1 MRRIEF
7 VCAEGRASPRPWKP
21 RLTPPRS
28 QRVSAAVHERYDFA
42 SDNTAGLC
50 PEALKALAD
59 ANDGCCPS
67 YGEDVYTARAT
78 DMIREIFETD
88 CDVYFVFNGTAANSL
103 ALASMCRS
111 YHSVVCHE
119 TSHIETDECGA
130 PEFFSNGTK
139 ILVTSGPDG
148 KLDLAGIERM
158 ILRRSDIHYPKPRVV
173 SLAQPTELGCLYAG
187 EEIREIAGL
196 ARFHGLHV
204 HMDGARFANAAAAVG
219 GSPAELTWRAGVD
232 VLCFG
237 GIKPGIA
244 LSEAVVFFDRKLSEE
259 FDYRC
264 KQGGQLAAKMRFS
277 SAPWAACLQDGDL
290 AAQRTTCQSSGPPSR
305 RAIADHPG
313 HGNRPS
319 GGGECGLRLIS
330 PSVHA
335 RLQKAGW
342 RYYEFIGG
350 TARLMTSWR
359 TSEEDVA
366 AFVASASGEC

>member
-1 MRRIEF
+1 VE
-7 VCAEGRASPRPWKP
+7 A
-21 RLTPPRS
+21 
-28 QRVSAAVHERYDFA
+28 RYDFA

-50 PEALKALAD
+50 PEALQALVD
-59 ANDGCCPS
+59 ANEGCCPS
-67 YGEDVYTARAT
+67 YGEDLHTARAT
-78 DMIREIFETD
+78 DMIRDLFETD

-111 YHSVVCHE
+111 YHSIVCHE
-119 TSHIETDECGA
+119 ASHIETDECGA

-139 ILVTSGPDG
+139 ILVTAGPNG
-148 KLDLAGIERM
+148 KLDVPGIERM

-173 SLAQPTELGCLYAG
+173 SLAQPTELGCLYAE

-237 GIKPGIA
+237 GIKPGLA

-277 SAPWAACLQDGDL
+277 SAPWAACLQDGIWLRNAGNANRAARLL
-290 AAQRTTCQSSGPPSR
+290 AEQLRPLPGIEIT
-305 RAIADHPG
+305 HPVAA
-313 HGNRPS
+313 NAVFAVIP
-319 GGGECGLRLIS
+319 

-350 TARLMTSWR
+350 AARLMTSWR
-359 TSEEDVA
+359 TSEEDIA
-366 AFVASASGEC
+366 AFVASASGECKST

>member
-1 MRRIEF
+1 
-7 VCAEGRASPRPWKP
+7 
-21 RLTPPRS
+21 
-28 QRVSAAVHERYDFA
+28 VHERYDFA

-50 PEALKALAD
+50 PEALKALVD
-59 ANDGCCPS
+59 ANEGCCPS
-67 YGEDVYTARAT
+67 YGDDVYTARAT

-119 TSHIETDECGA
+119 TAHIETDECGA

-148 KLDLAGIERM
+148 KLDVSGIERM

-187 EEIREIAGL
+187 EEIREIANL

-204 HMDGARFANAAAAVG
+204 HMDGARFANAAAAMG
-219 GSPAELTWRAGVD
+219 TSPADLTWRVGVD

-244 LSEAVVFFDRKLSEE
+244 LSEAVIFFDRKLSEE

-277 SAPWAACLQDGDL
+277 SAPWIACLQDAVWLRNARNANSMARRL
-290 AAQRTTCQSSGPPSR
+290 ADELRKVAGIE
-305 RAIADHPG
+305 IA
-313 HGNRPS
+313 RPVAANAVFAM
-319 GGGECGLRLIS
+319 IS
-330 PSVHA
+330 APVHTH
-335 RLQKAGW
+335 LHKAGW
-342 RYYEFIGG
+342 RYYEFIGRA
-350 TARLMTSWR
+350 ARLMTSWR
-359 TSEEDVA
+359 TSEDDIA
-366 AFVASASGEC
+366 AFVASANGQG